1 MANFKC
7 PRCKGTDIVKRG
19 KRYNEIGTKQLYR
32 CNECRS
38 TFVEPNGFERMRHK
52 PEDITRAVHQ
62 YQDGFPLH
70 KVKNHL
76 WQHDGVRVSRWTISK
91 WDKKYSL
98 FLKSNTRISKTKT
111 ERAPALR

>member
-1 MANFKC
+1 MVDFPCPKC
-7 PRCKGTDIVKRG
+7 NDNDIVKRG
-19 KRYNEIGTKQLYR
+19 LRYNKRGPKQLYR
-32 CNECRS
+32 CNKCRS
-38 TFVEPNGFERMRHK
+38 TFVEPDGFERMRHR

-62 YQDGFPLH
+62 YEDGFPLH

-76 WQHDGVRVSRWTISK
+76 WQHDGVKVSRWTISK

-111 ERAPALR
+111 ERPPALR